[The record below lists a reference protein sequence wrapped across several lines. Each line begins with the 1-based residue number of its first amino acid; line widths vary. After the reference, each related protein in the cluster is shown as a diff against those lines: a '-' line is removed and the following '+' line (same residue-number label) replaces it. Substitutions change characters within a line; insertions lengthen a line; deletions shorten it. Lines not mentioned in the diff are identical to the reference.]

1 MHTVFASA
9 KEGQLVAVYRD
20 PILLADGSVQI
31 LGQLQTV
38 QVTDAAA
45 LGADEMCVRGSTTI
59 KVLLTVDHTYA
70 FDHPLLLEENQVA
83 VDGTQAQVRVF
94 RFEGLVDPLGGGV
107 TVSVFDGLQ
116 NGLALFAISDG
127 FFHVATSLLIIII
140 VYAIILPHS
149 GEVLKRVWGNI
160 ENDSCY

>member
-1 MHTVFASA
+1 MDTVFASA

-59 KVLLTVDHTYA
+59 KVLLTVDHAHT
-70 FDHPLLLEENQVA
+70 FDHALLLEEDQIA
-83 VDGTQAQVRVF
+83 VDGTKAQVRVF
-94 RFEGLVDPLGGGV
+94 RLEGLVDPLGGGM

-140 VYAIILPHS
+140 IYNMILSHR
-149 GEVLKRVWGNI
+149 GAVVKRIW
-160 ENDSCY
+160 EY